1 MLSISDQHS
10 SPLNH
15 QQHFSPVQMGGAGF
29 QRQRRAALGKR
40 ACPLLSMEKLCK
52 LDGHATGG
60 LLRKCPPP
68 RPWQGSG
75 SAQCRVVADSGPNSG
90 TGFAL
95 GHRRGR
101 RRSGG
106 GADVGGSSSSSST
119 HQVPIGAMEEA
130 WKPS

>member
-68 RPWQGSG
+68 APGRARALL
-75 SAQCRVVADSGPNSG
+75 SAVWLQ
-90 TGFAL
+90 TL
-95 GHRRGR
+95 GLILVPASHLGI
-101 RRSGG
+101 GE
-106 GADVGGSSSSSST
+106 VGGE
-119 HQVPIGAMEEA
+119 VEEVLMLVA
-130 WKPS
+130 VVVVVVRTRYR